1 MRSSNGRRRTSR
13 GILVETGDLDTFAM
27 WNHLVPTSRSF
38 QEHYEFDGALPVR
51 GIVFDSLRGCYL
63 FGGTL
68 IKVLIIRRGSSFG
81 DRVKPEAWRLNA
93 PLLQGTPYRI
103 RTPYLLRTL
112 STFASVAE
120 DLREV
125 EYIFVA
131 TLSWRPLLQPTKIVT
146 FSQ

>member
-1 MRSSNGRRRTSR
+1 MES
-13 GILVETGDLDTFAM
+13 
-27 WNHLVPTSRSF
+27 SRSNKHPF

-63 FGGTL
+63 FGGTFN
-68 IKVLIIRRGSSFG
+68 KSTFRQGSSFG

-93 PLLQGTPYRI
+93 PLLQGTVSV
-103 RTPYLLRTL
+103 LRTL
-112 STFASVAE
+112 GTFASVAE